1 MQDCDRF
8 VEKTIDS
15 SSLPVG
21 AAVFYLVACTQ
32 GGSEMGLGEDG
43 SGLSRFNDHPCPA
56 CDRPFETVFRGDSE
70 GDVTTQQY
78 RVIDNRTDWC
88 AFWPAYCNTPD
99 LDFATHVAI
108 VAAEGTSR
116 DSCAGAEITCIR
128 NEPASPDIRS
138 TVVRLTGAGCD
149 CLQAFTYP
157 VHVVRV
163 ARPVG
168 TGSFTMD
175 SEELCP

>member
-1 MQDCDRF
+1 M
-8 VEKTIDS
+8 
-15 SSLPVG
+15 
-21 AAVFYLVACTQ
+21 
-32 GGSEMGLGEDG
+32 
-43 SGLSRFNDHPCPA
+43 
-56 CDRPFETVFRGDSE
+56 
-70 GDVTTQQY
+70 
-78 RVIDNRTDWC
+78 
-88 AFWPAYCNTPD
+88 
-99 LDFATHVAI
+99 
-108 VAAEGTSR
+108 AAEGTSR

-128 NEPASPDIRS
+128 NEPASPDIRA

-149 CLQAFTYP
+149 CLPAFTYP